1 MLVLLFHA
9 VGFPQTAGYLWWT
22 IYIYEWRSTLV
33 RTVAGMSFFYSSVCP
48 VLQQATLWTG
58 GAECRF
64 CGTGLDLSIGSFS
77 VPCLFTYLQQLYYW
91 SSPDGYSTLIRKQ
104 FLALELGTSITVN
117 YLVYMKGEQR
127 TTGSVTHWQSS
138 KVTTL
143 IAAPQPT
150 FAPTICWLWIQSLS
164 GALPKKVS
172 PTSLKSSIYILAD
185 IRDFGL
191 NQYTVLLPNMASG

>member
-1 MLVLLFHA
+1 MLDLLFHA

-58 GAECRF
+58 SAECRF
-64 CGTGLDLSIGSFS
+64 CGTGLDLSTGSFS

-104 FLALELGTSITVN
+104 FLAVELGTSITVTQ
-117 YLVYMKGEQR
+117 G
-127 TTGSVTHWQSS
+127 QSS

-150 FAPTICWLWIQSLS
+150 FAPSICWLGIQSLP
-164 GALPKKVS
+164 GVLPKKVS

-185 IRDFGL
+185 TRDFGL
-191 NQYTVLLPNMASG
+191 NQYTVLLPSMASG